1 MGNRCHCSL
10 RQNDAEERDLSSAPG
25 ASDCSPRGEGCK
37 QTNEVGGKKKVR
49 RASSKFTYLVEGLYG
64 SNLEVLEAINEC
76 RRLANLH
83 DLVNSELVWRLA
95 QCRLRRNRGAS
106 EPIYVSSRKRLVRE
120 FLDSTTKFSNRETE
134 KQSSRDQL
142 SMENL
147 TAEASES
154 SDEFLSSP
162 QLAPRDDSFRNTRT
176 LTLVDI
182 ACFPHRAP
190 ITRAATDP
198 PAAGVWV
205 QPRVGP
211 SAALRTDLDGATYF
225 GAEIE
230 GKKNGFGK
238 QVWPDKSIFE
248 GFWLNDLP
256 HGFGF
261 AVFPDGDY
269 YCGQWRQ
276 NQMHGFGLFHARGRV
291 EFLGEFEANE
301 ARGFCEQTGQLG
313 DKFVGIVS
321 NKGLQ
326 KGLATFSWGSF
337 EGSFNANLAHGFG
350 TLRTPVI
357 VFVASFVQGT
367 PQGPYHC
374 ASPKDANQGLSL
386 TGEIKVPDFSVIVS
400 GKQFLLNSNF
410 ETSDELKLPS
420 VIKTQILE
428 ILNAINEI
436 PLVRLSF

>member
-10 RQNDAEERDLSSAPG
+10 KQNDAEERDLSSAPG
-25 ASDCSPRGEGCK
+25 ASDWAIAAESCK
-37 QTNEVGGKKKVR
+37 QTNEVGVRKKVR

-64 SNLEVLEAINEC
+64 SNPEMLEAINEC

-83 DLVNSELVWRLA
+83 DLANSELVWRLA
-95 QCRLRRNRGAS
+95 QCRLRRNRGAT

-120 FLDSTTKFSNRETE
+120 FLDSTVKFSNRETE
-134 KQSSRDQL
+134 NPSSGDQL

-147 TAEASES
+147 TAEVSAS

-176 LTLVDI
+176 LTLVDLS
-182 ACFPHRAP
+182 CSPRRSP
-190 ITRAATDP
+190 LTRAATDP
-198 PAAGVWV
+198 PATSVWV

-225 GAEIE
+225 GAEVE

-276 NQMHGFGLFHARGRV
+276 NQMHGFGLFHAKGRV

-301 ARGFCEQTGQLG
+301 ARGFCEQTGLLG
-313 DKFVGIVS
+313 DKFVGTVS
-321 NKGLQ
+321 SKGLQ

-337 EGSFNANLAHGFG
+337 EGPFQANLAHGFG

-357 VFVASFVQGT
+357 VFVATFVKGR

-374 ASPKDANQGLSL
+374 ASPKDAFNGLSL
-386 TGEIKVPDFSVIVS
+386 SGEIKVPDFSVIIA
-400 GKQFLLNSNF
+400 GRQFLLNSNF
-410 ETSDELKLPS
+410 ETSDELKLPTN
-420 VIKTQILE
+420 IKNQTLE
-428 ILNAINEI
+428 ILNAIKEI
-436 PLVRLSF
+436 PLVQLSF